1 MKGLYAVATVVC
13 ASSLICTLV
22 SNFVTNGSTKKI
34 LNFVLGAFIICS
46 LIVPLKNAVSS
57 INTEISYKEDYSE
70 ITSTYDEIYNKQLVA
85 QTRENLEGTLKQI
98 LEQNGIIANGCE
110 IILSL
115 KDDNS
120 IIISSVSIYIDK
132 EYTPYADKICELTSQ
147 NFGITPNIIT
157 E

>member
-1 MKGLYAVATVVC
+1 MNGLFSVAAVVC

-22 SNFVTNGSTKKI
+22 SNFVTEGGTKKV

-46 LIVPLKNAVSS
+46 LIIPVKSAFSS
-57 INTEISYKEDYSE
+57 IGTDISYSEDYSQLV
-70 ITSTYDEIYNKQLVA
+70 STYDEIYNKQLVA
-85 QTRENLEGTLKQI
+85 QTKQNLEATLEQL
-98 LEQNGIIANGCE
+98 LEQNGIVASKCE

-132 EYTPYADKICELTSQ
+132 EYTPYTDTIYELTSQ
-147 NFGITPNIIT
+147 NFGVKPNIIT